1 MAENLKWKTPE
12 CLFELFIMKQFNI
25 IYQKPETEVHT
36 L

>member
-1 MAENLKWKTPE
+1 MADNLKWKTPE

-25 IYQKPETEVHT
+25 IYQKPEEEAHI